1 LRKGGYV
8 GKRMEATRGTLV
20 LMRLLAERPM
30 TQQELLDALRDEG
43 LERDHRTL
51 RRWLEVLRQAGFDL
65 RRQDGRY
72 QLRGSPVHLPLTNY
86 EALAALNILESF
98 AAREPVYGRH
108 LASAVS
114 KLRDAIPEESLRFAD
129 SGSIEFAV
137 SSASDP
143 PENPEVIDTL
153 RRATRQSRR
162 VEIIYQSLQS
172 ETVRRRTVEP
182 VRVAYAQR
190 AHRLYAYEP
199 EAAKINEFRVNRIEE
214 AKTLPH
220 KFSPVAHIRTFEPAR
235 IRLSEK
241 DFVAFGKTVI
251 PDDDAT
257 IQFLEDGEAIIEG
270 TTPSVFWTVREIAS
284 LGPGAE
290 ILGSP
295 RLREEFISFLK
306 ETINKYE

>member
-1 LRKGGYV
+1 ME
-8 GKRMEATRGTLV
+8 KRMEATRGTLV
-20 LMRLLAERPM
+20 LLRLLAERPM
-30 TQQELLDALRDEG
+30 AQRDILEALRDEG
-43 LERDHRTL
+43 LERDERTL
-51 RRWLEVLRQAGFDL
+51 RRWFEVLREAGFDL
-65 RRQDGRY
+65 RRKDGRY
-72 QLRGSPVHLPLTNY
+72 ELHGSPIRLPLDDY
-86 EALAALNILESF
+86 EALATLNILSSF
-98 AAREPVYGRH
+98 AAREPVYGHH
-108 LASAVS
+108 LTSAVS

-129 SGSIEFAV
+129 SGRIEFAI

-143 PENPEVIDTL
+143 PEDPKVIDIL

-162 VEIIYQSLQS
+162 VEILYHSLES
-172 ETVRRRTVEP
+172 NTVRWRIVEP

-199 EAAKINEFRVNRIEE
+199 EEAEINEFRVNRIEK
-214 AKTLPH
+214 ARMLPE
-220 KFSPVAHIRTFEPAR
+220 KFSPEAHIRTFEPAR

-241 DFVAFGKTVI
+241 DFVALGKTVI

-257 IQFLEDGEAIIEG
+257 IQPLDDGGAIIEG
-270 TTPSVFWTVREIAS
+270 TTPSTFWTVREIAS

-306 ETINKYE
+306 DTMSR